1 MLLLQA
7 GCYVLAPTQLP
18 ARLGAFS
25 TEFGAVLEPGESFG
39 LQSFGGEAGA
49 AEAGPA
55 DADAD
60 AADGEREGGGGMRLV
75 RIGRLYKGERQFASG
90 TTSFCTA
97 VAPGESAASAEAPS
111 AAAAMS

>member
-1 MLLLQA
+1 
-7 GCYVLAPTQLP
+7 V
-18 ARLGAFS
+18 
-25 TEFGAVLEPGESFG
+25 
-39 LQSFGGEAGA
+39 AGA
-49 AEAGPA
+49 AAAGPA